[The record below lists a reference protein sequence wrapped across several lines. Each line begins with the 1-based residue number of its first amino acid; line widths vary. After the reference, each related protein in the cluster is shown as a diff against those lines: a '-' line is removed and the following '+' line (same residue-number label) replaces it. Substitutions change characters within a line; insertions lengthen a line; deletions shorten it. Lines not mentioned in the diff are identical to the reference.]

1 MAYSSDIELFEKIYW
16 ENAEREKLFDESLI
30 EYSNEIINDDIYSE
44 MEEGYKEMANLNLE
58 YAEMGEDSLVFNEY
72 VNWLSG
78 EW

>member
-78 EW
+78 E